1 MAITASSK
9 PSKSEPEVRTAAGV
23 LRGVREAA
31 FRGDRE
37 PDSADLSAFLGGR
50 EAGLAVFRGI
60 PFAETPVGALRFA
73 APQPVRG
80 WDGVRPAVVYGPPP
94 PQSGV
99 FGTAQDTTC
108 SDDWL
113 TVNVWTPEPDPAAG
127 LPVMVWIPGGGYA
140 MGDSSLPEYD
150 AGHLAG
156 SGAVVVTLNYRLGIE
171 GFAQIDGAPANRG
184 LLDQVAAL
192 QWVRQN
198 IRMFGGDPDRVTIFG
213 QSAGGGSV
221 AALLAM
227 PRAAGLFRR
236 AVAQSVP
243 GTFFSP
249 ELAADIAA
257 ACAAELGVRP
267 TVSGLSAVAPA
278 RLPDAG
284 DAIFAEMVQRRERWG
299 QITHR
304 PIPFAPVVDGDV
316 LPSTPWQ
323 ALADGAARDV
333 ELLVG
338 HTRDEH
344 RLFSLIDGVLGQV
357 TPEQTETALRMLAPG
372 PDGARRYREAFPAAT
387 DEELYE
393 LVNADWLFRMP
404 SLHLADAQLAG
415 GGQAHL
421 YELTWPAPGLDGALG
436 ACHGLD
442 VPLVFGNL
450 SSGRPAMLIGDPPSP
465 AAKSLSAQIR
475 SAWTAFAAHGDP
487 GWPPYDTTHRLAQLF
502 DTPSTVTRYPEE
514 TSRLLWQNHTF
525 PALPLL
531 T

>member
-1 MAITASSK
+1 MAVTASSR
-9 PSKSEPEVRTAAGV
+9 SSDSGPEVRTVAGV
-23 LRGVREAA
+23 LRG
-31 FRGDRE
+31 GW
-37 PDSADLSAFLGGR
+37 

-60 PFAETPVGALRFA
+60 PFAEPPVGALRFA

-80 WDGVRPAVVYGPPP
+80 WDGVRPAVAFGPPP

-99 FGTAQDTTC
+99 LGGSQDATGV
-108 SDDWL
+108 DWL
-113 TVNVWTPEPDPAAG
+113 TVNVWTPEPGAAAG

-140 MGDSSLPEYD
+140 VGDSSRPEYD

-156 SGAVVVTLNYRLGIE
+156 SGTVVVTLNYRLGIE
-171 GFAQIDGAPANRG
+171 GFAQIGGAPANRG

-192 QWVRQN
+192 RWVRDN
-198 IRMFGGDPDRVTIFG
+198 IAGFGGDPDRVTVFG

-249 ELAADIAA
+249 ELAADITA
-257 ACAAELGVRP
+257 ACAAELGAQP
-267 TVSGLSAVAPA
+267 TVAGLSAVAPG
-278 RLPDAG
+278 RLPAAG
-284 DAIFAEMVQRRERWG
+284 DALFAKMAQGWERWG

-316 LPSTPWQ
+316 LPATPWR

-333 ELLVG
+333 PLLVG

-357 TPEQTETALRMLAPG
+357 THEQTETALRTLAPG
-372 PDGARRYREAFPAAT
+372 PDGARRYRETFPAAA

-393 LVNADWLFRMP
+393 LVNGDWLFRMP
-404 SLHLADAQLAG
+404 SLHLADAQIAG

-421 YELTWPAPGLDGALG
+421 YELTWPAPGLGGALG

-450 SSGRPAMLIGDPPSP
+450 SSGQTAALIGDPPSP
-465 AAKSLSAQIR
+465 GARELSARIR
-475 SAWTAFAAHGDP
+475 GAWTAFAAHGDP
-487 GWPPYDTTHRLAQLF
+487 GWPPYDAGHRLAQLF
-502 DTPSTVTRYPEE
+502 DTPSTVTAYPEE
-514 TSRLLWQNHTF
+514 ASRSLWRDHTF

-531 T
+531 AR

>member
-1 MAITASSK
+1 MAVTASCRA
-9 PSKSEPEVRTAAGV
+9 SEPEPQVRTAAGV
-23 LRGVREAA
+23 LR
-31 FRGDRE
+31 
-37 PDSADLSAFLGGR
+37 GGR

-60 PFAETPVGALRFA
+60 PFAEPPVGPLRFA
-73 APQPVRG
+73 APRPVRG
-80 WDGVRPAVVYGPPP
+80 WDGVRPALTYGPPP

-99 FGTAQDTTC
+99 LGTPQDTAG
-108 SDDWL
+108 DDWL
-113 TVNVWTPEPDPAAG
+113 TLNVWTPEPGPAAG
-127 LPVMVWIPGGGYA
+127 LPVMVWIPGGAYA
-140 MGDSSLPEYD
+140 IGDSSRPEYD
-150 AGHLAG
+150 AGRLAG
-156 SGAVVVTLNYRLGIE
+156 SGVVVVTLNYRLGIE

-192 QWVRQN
+192 EWVRDN
-198 IRMFGGDPDRVTIFG
+198 IRMFGGDPHRVTVFG
-213 QSAGGGSV
+213 ESAGGGSV

-257 ACAAELGVRP
+257 AFAAELGVRP
-267 TVSGLSAVAPA
+267 TVPGLSAVDPA
-278 RLPDAG
+278 RLPSAG
-284 DAIFAEMVQRRERWG
+284 DAICAKMIRWRERWG

-316 LPSTPWQ
+316 LPATPWQ
-323 ALADGAARDV
+323 ALAGGAARDV
-333 ELLVG
+333 ALLAG

-357 TPEQTETALRMLAPG
+357 THEQTETALHMLAPG
-372 PDGARRYREAFPAAT
+372 PDGARRYREAFPAAA

-393 LVNADWLFRMP
+393 LVNGDWLFRMP
-404 SLHLADAQLAG
+404 SLHLADAQIAG
-415 GGQAHL
+415 GGQAYL
-421 YELTWPAPGLDGALG
+421 YELTWPAPGVGGGLG

-450 SSGRPAMLIGDPPSP
+450 SSGQPAMLIGDPPS
-465 AAKSLSAQIR
+465 AAAEELSAR
-475 SAWTAFAAHGDP
+475 MRGAWTAFAAHGDP
-487 GWPPYDTTHRLAQLF
+487 GWPPYNAGHRLARLF
-502 DTPSTVTRYPEE
+502 DSPSTVAAYPEE
-514 TSRLLWQNHTF
+514 NSRLLWQAHTF

-531 T
+531 NRNPRTT